1 VTHGSGGLSHGVAR
15 ARLPGAASVTERY
28 RRVAEPAVRGVA
40 GVAVT
45 VALFAAAGAVGGRGG
60 AAIAGAW
67 MLAAG
72 LYCVANFWHCREA
85 HCAVTGPGW
94 TLVGVLGLAAAVTPG
109 GSMAWYRVSV
119 QAAVFLVVL
128 GAGYGMEYVVAA
140 RTGRRSLGGGARHA
154 EDR

>member
-1 VTHGSGGLSHGVAR
+1 MR
-15 ARLPGAASVTERY
+15 
-28 RRVAEPAVRGVA
+28 

-45 VALFAAAGAVGGRGG
+45 VALFAAAGAVSGRGG

-72 LYCVANFWHCREA
+72 LYCLANFWHCREA

-94 TLVGVLGLAAAVTPG
+94 TLAGLLGLAAAVIPG
-109 GSMAWYRVSV
+109 GSLSWYRVSV

-128 GAGYGMEYVVAA
+128 AAGYGLEYVVAA
-140 RTGRRSLGGGARHA
+140 RTGRRSPGGGDRHA
-154 EDR
+154 EGR

>member
-1 VTHGSGGLSHGVAR
+1 VNPGPGGLSQAAAR
-15 ARLPGAASVTERY
+15 SPLPGPASIAERY
-28 RRVAEPAVRGVA
+28 RRAAEPAVRGAA
-40 GVAVT
+40 GVAVA

-72 LYCVANFWHCREA
+72 LYCLANFWHCREA

-94 TLVGVLGLAAAVTPG
+94 TLAGVLGLAAAVTPG
-109 GSMAWYRVSV
+109 GSLAWYRAGV
-119 QAAVFLVVL
+119 QVAVFLVVL
-128 GAGYGMEYVVAA
+128 AAGYGLEYMVAA
-140 RTGRRSLGGGARHA
+140 RTGRRSLGGRDRHA

>member
-1 VTHGSGGLSHGVAR
+1 M
-15 ARLPGAASVTERY
+15 
-28 RRVAEPAVRGVA
+28 A

-45 VALFAAAGAVGGRGG
+45 VALFAAAGTAGGRGR

-72 LYCVANFWHCREA
+72 LYCAANFWHCRET

-94 TLVGVLGLAAAVTPG
+94 TLAGALGLAAAVTPG
-109 GSMAWYRVSV
+109 GSLSWYRVSV
-119 QAAVFLVVL
+119 QGAVFLVVP
-128 GAGYGMEYVVAA
+128 GAGYAVAA
-140 RTGRRSLGGGARHA
+140 RTGQQSLRDARHA

>member
-1 VTHGSGGLSHGVAR
+1 MPGTDGMGEAAARSRMPGPAAVA
-15 ARLPGAASVTERY
+15 ERY
-28 RRVAEPAVRGVA
+28 RRAAEPWVRGMRGVA
-40 GVAVT
+40 VA
-45 VALFAAAGAVGGRGG
+45 VALFAAAAVVGGRGG

-72 LYCVANFWHCREA
+72 LYCLSNFRHCREA

-94 TLVGVLGLAAAVTPG
+94 TLAGMLGLVAAVTPG
-109 GSMAWYRVSV
+109 GSLAWYRVSV

-128 GAGYGMEYVVAA
+128 TAGYALEYLVAA
-140 RTGRRSLGGGARHA
+140 RTGQRSLGSGVRHA

>member
-1 VTHGSGGLSHGVAR
+1 VRHGSGGLSHSVAR
-15 ARLPGAASVTERY
+15 SGLPGAAPVAERY
-28 RRVAEPAVRGVA
+28 RRIAEPAVRGMA
-40 GVAVT
+40 GVVVT
-45 VALFAAAGAVGGRGG
+45 VALFAAAGAEGGRGG

-67 MLAAG
+67 TLAAG
-72 LYCVANFWHCREA
+72 LYCAANFWHCRET

-94 TLVGVLGLAAAVTPG
+94 MLAGVLGLAAAVTPG
-109 GSMAWYRVSV
+109 ASLAWYRVSV

-128 GAGYGMEYVVAA
+128 GAGYALEYAVAA

>member
-1 VTHGSGGLSHGVAR
+1 MPCPGGLRQAADRSPLRGS
-15 ARLPGAASVTERY
+15 ASVAERY
-28 RRVAEPAVRGVA
+28 RRAAEPWVRGMR

-45 VALFAAAGAVGGRGG
+45 VVLFAVAGAVGGRGG

-72 LYCVANFWHCREA
+72 LYCLANFRHCGET
-85 HCAVTGPGW
+85 HCVVTGPGW
-94 TLVGVLGLAAAVTPG
+94 SLAGVLGLAAAVTPG
-109 GSMAWYRVSV
+109 GSLAWYRVSV

-128 GAGYGMEYVVAA
+128 AAGYGLEYVVAA
-140 RTGRRSLGGGARHA
+140 RTGRRSLRGGAGRA

>member
-1 VTHGSGGLSHGVAR
+1 
-15 ARLPGAASVTERY
+15 
-28 RRVAEPAVRGVA
+28 VRGVA

-72 LYCVANFWHCREA
+72 LYCLANFWHCREA
-85 HCAVTGPGW
+85 HCVVTGPGW
-94 TLVGVLGLAAAVTPG
+94 TLAGLVGLAAAVTPG
-109 GSMAWYRVSV
+109 GSLSWYRVSV

-128 GAGYGMEYVVAA
+128 AAGYGLEYLVAA
-140 RTGRRSLGGGARHA
+140 RTGRRSLGGGDRHA
-154 EDR
+154 EGR